1 MRLAHHLLR
10 HVSGVFHFR
19 LIVPADLQPL
29 LGRRVIKQSL
39 RTRDPT
45 LARWWAYTLGA
56 RYAQIF
62 ATARSRG
69 SAMAKE
75 PTEDDVAVPPKR
87 RDVQLRMGTGNEV
100 LNYVCEVRADGSMR
114 FEAKDEADHARMM
127 AALKEAKEIPAR
139 LAQAPPQPSSA
150 SASPDVEG
158 LAGVIEA
165 LGASLAQSLSGHV
178 APASA
183 SAPVV
188 ATPSRPRAIGL
199 AADQWLKS
207 IEAETIRKTLT
218 IKSAAIMG
226 FARHV
231 GVKKPMHEVQ
241 REDVHSWVEALRAS
255 GLQTP
260 TLVNKTS
267 YLRGFF
273 TWAVQAGHYP
283 RFPKDE
289 NPAMGHVVFRKREK
303 LKRKALGFRA
313 FTQEQIQALYAPEAL
328 AMLSEGARWGAVIGL
343 YTGARV
349 SEVGQLALADFAVVD
364 GVPCLTITDEGEGQS
379 IKNEASR
386 RTIPIHPDLLTL
398 GLMERVEQLRKKDE
412 TRLFPKVKVGAVN
425 GQGQWLS
432 KAFTRHIEAV
442 GITKP
447 AKGKYGF
454 HSLRKTA
461 IQTMKSA
468 KVPLEWRCAY
478 VGHDLDEEHVETYSG
493 EYGPKEMREIVS
505 TGLCWGLNICALRSK
520 L

>member
-10 HVSGVFHFR
+10 HASGVFHFR

-39 RTRDPT
+39 RTRDPVV
-45 LARWWAYTLGA
+45 ARAWAYALGA
-56 RYAQIF
+56 QYAQTF
-62 ATARSRG
+62 TAARG
-69 SAMAKE
+69 QGA
-75 PTEDDVAVPPKR
+75 
-87 RDVQLRMGTGNEV
+87 RMGSDFDAYLKN
-100 LNYVCEVRADGSMR
+100 LRKFDIKQDDDRLDVRTDGTPQ
-114 FEAKDEADHARMM
+114 DNH
-127 AALKEAKEIPAR
+127 AALDALTMIR
-139 LAQAPPQPSSA
+139 
-150 SASPDVEG
+150 D
-158 LAGVIEA
+158 IEA
-165 LGASLAQSLSGHV
+165 LRAKRGLKPDTSNVGVIPTSTA
-178 APASA
+178 
-183 SAPVV
+183 
-188 ATPSRPRAIGL
+188 PSRPREIGL

-207 IEAETIRKTLT
+207 IETETLRKTLT
-218 IKSAAIMG
+218 IKTAAIMG

-231 GVKKPMHEVQ
+231 GMKKLMHEVQ
-241 REDVHSWVEALRAS
+241 REDVHAWVEALRTS
-255 GLQTP
+255 GLQIP

-283 RFPKDE
+283 KFPKDE

-313 FTQEQIQALYAPEAL
+313 FTQEQIQTLYAPEAL
-328 AMLSEGARWGAVIGL
+328 AKLSEGARWGALIGL

-349 SEVGQLALADFAVVD
+349 SEVGQLALADFTTVD

-379 IKNEASR
+379 IKNESSR

-398 GLMERVEQLRKKDE
+398 GLMERVERLREKKE

-493 EYGPKEMREIVS
+493 EYGPREMLDM
-505 TGLCWGLNICALRSK
+505 TALGLNWMLTLASMRKVLWGS
-520 L
+520 

>member
-10 HVSGVFHFR
+10 HASGVFHFR

-56 RYAQIF
+56 RYAQLF

-75 PTEDDVAVPPKR
+75 PREDGMSAPPKR
-87 RDVQLRMGTGNEV
+87 REVQLRTGSGDEAV
-100 LNYVCEVRADGSMR
+100 DYVCEVRADGSMR
-114 FEAKDEADHARMM
+114 LEATDDADHARMM
-127 AALKEAKEIPAR
+127 VALKEAKETPAW
-139 LAQAPPQPSSA
+139 LAQTPPPPSPPSA
-150 SASPDVEG
+150 APDVAG
-158 LAGVIEA
+158 LAGAMEK
-165 LGASLAQSLSGHV
+165 LGASLAQSLAV
-178 APASA
+178 PA

-188 ATPSRPRAIGL
+188 VAPSRPRAIGL

-231 GVKKPMHEVQ
+231 GMKKLLHEVQ
-241 REDVHSWVEALRAS
+241 REDVHAWVEALRVS

-283 RFPKDE
+283 KFPKDE

-303 LKRKALGFRA
+303 LKRKAMGFRA
-313 FTQEQIQALYAPEAL
+313 FTQEQIQTLYAPEAL
-328 AMLSEGARWGAVIGL
+328 ANLSEGARWGALIGL

-349 SEVGQLALADFAVVD
+349 SEVGQLALADFTTVD

-493 EYGPKEMREIVS
+493 EYGPREMREIVAR
-505 TGLCWGLNICALRSK
+505 GLGWGLNLDRIKHQLG
-520 L
+520 